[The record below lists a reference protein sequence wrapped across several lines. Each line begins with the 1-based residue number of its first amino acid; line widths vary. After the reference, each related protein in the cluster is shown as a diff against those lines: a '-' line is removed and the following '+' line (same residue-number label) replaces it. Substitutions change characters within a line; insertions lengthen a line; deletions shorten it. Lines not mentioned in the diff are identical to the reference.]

1 MRLCKSSH
9 LRWPLLWWRT
19 LGEILAFHLG
29 LYSSWSLKGSV
40 LRLWERVSFAYWQS
54 NLWLGDGAAYRQ
66 QWEDWEVHAGQH
78 GDLLLGWGI
87 NLQLCAGILWAIAL
101 QGHKWGLSSIYDHG
115 CLSGCFSGRV
125 IRFHRVSVWNV
136 IHSFIIR
143 ISVAFSE
150 QLTFRPLNG
159 EYFRMDHVWGK
170 LWIMTAIPEKA
181 ERRISDWK
189 LILVILHMLT
199 LSHSS
204 VSLLSPNRLLMWQ
217 AVPDSIYGHLLDA
230 LPRML
235 WKNLALPFGTNDLWE
250 RRVSFHCQKS
260 VNKCQGFWNSCVS
273 SCQHTVCKRKTL

>member
-1 MRLCKSSH
+1 MENFGGNPCLS
-9 LRWPLLWWRT
+9 
-19 LGEILAFHLG
+19 LG
-29 LYSSWSLKGSV
+29 LYKSWSLCWD
-40 LRLWERVSFAYWQS
+40 WERVSFAYWQS
-54 NLWLGDGAAYRQ
+54 NLWLGDGAANRQ
-66 QWEDWEVHAGQH
+66 PWEVGEVHAGQH

-87 NLQLCAGILWAIAL
+87 NLQLCGCILWAIAL

-115 CLSGCFSGRV
+115 CLPGCFSGRV
-125 IRFHRVSVWNV
+125 IGFHWVSVWNV

-170 LWIMTAIPEKA
+170 LWVMTAIPEEA
-181 ERRISDWK
+181 ERRTSDWK

-204 VSLLSPNRLLMWQ
+204 VSLLSPNGLLMWQ
-217 AVPDSIYGHLLDA
+217 AVPDSIYGHLRDA

-250 RRVSFHCQKS
+250 RLVSSHCPKS
-260 VNKCQGFWNSCVS
+260 TSKCQGFRNSCVS
-273 SCQHTVCKRKTL
+273 SCQHTVCKRKAL